1 MSECPGVQQIT
12 WDWEGAAKTI
22 QEFMCH
28 MDMRFDVLCHGIA
41 ICATLMHHMILLV
54 TVSVVLRLTSLDVV
68 GMT

>member
-1 MSECPGVQQIT
+1 
-12 WDWEGAAKTI
+12 
-22 QEFMCH
+22 MCH